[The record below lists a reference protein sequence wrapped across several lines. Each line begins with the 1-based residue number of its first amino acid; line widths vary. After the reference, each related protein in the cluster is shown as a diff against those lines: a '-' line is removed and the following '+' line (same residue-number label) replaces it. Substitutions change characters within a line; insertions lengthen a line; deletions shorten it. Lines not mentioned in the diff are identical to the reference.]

1 MRIAGCTVHFVTE
14 GMDDGPIVAQAA
26 VPVVSGDTA
35 DTLAARVLT
44 VEHKTYPMALRLVA
58 EGKVR
63 MEAGR
68 VVSHAVGEAT
78 GTLISP
84 VI

>member
-1 MRIAGCTVHFVTE
+1 
-14 GMDDGPIVAQAA
+14 
-26 VPVVSGDTA
+26 
-35 DTLAARVLT
+35 
-44 VEHKTYPMALRLVA
+44 
-58 EGKVR
+58 VR

-84 VI
+84 AI